1 MARFAPGDKV
11 LQTRGTFLHQ
21 GVFVTPKTVFTVL
34 AVKDEAYD
42 LQYLDRESI
51 PHTIEGMKESEL
63 KPAG

>member
-1 MARFAPGDKV
+1 MARFSVGDKV

-34 AVKDEAYD
+34 AARGEVYD
-42 LQYLDRESI
+42 VQYLDRESI

-63 KPAG
+63 KPA